1 MAKKKPPT
9 IAQEVEKAAV
19 LLQELVRLKAADA
32 NGYVTCI
39 TCGVVRKWN
48 DEMQG
53 GHFFERGRTATKLLI
68 ENCHPQCAGCNC
80 FKMKTTGGVLDYRRY
95 MVDMYGEDGVDELEA
110 LSRTIKKYNRA
121 EVADI
126 KSDFQA
132 QIKFHKTR
140 IGA

>member
-9 IAQEVEKAAV
+9 IAQLVEKTAV
-19 LLQELVRLKAADA
+19 DLQKLVRLKAADDD
-32 NGYVTCI
+32 GMVSCV
-39 TCGVVRKWN
+39 TCGVSRKWN
-48 DEMQG
+48 DEMHG

-95 MVDMYGEDGVDELEA
+95 MVDMYGEGAVDELEA
-110 LSRTIKKYNRA
+110 LSRTIKKWTRE

>member
-19 LLQELVRLKAADA
+19 LLQKLVRLKAADE
-32 NGYVTCI
+32 NGMVSCV
-39 TCGVVRKWN
+39 TCGVTRKWN

-53 GHFFERGRTATKLLI
+53 GHFFERGRLATKLMV
-68 ENCHPQCAGCNC
+68 ENVHPQCAGCNC
-80 FKMKTTGGVLDYRRY
+80 FKMKTTGGVLQYRRY
-95 MVDMYGEDGVDELEA
+95 MVEMYGEKGVDELEV
-110 LSRTIKKYNRA
+110 LSRNIKKYNRA

-126 KSDFQA
+126 KADFQK
-132 QIKFHKTR
+132 QIKFHSER

>member
-9 IAQEVEKAAV
+9 IAQLVEKTAV
-19 LLQELVRLKAADA
+19 DLQKLVRLKAADDD
-32 NGYVTCI
+32 GMVSCV
-39 TCGVVRKWN
+39 TCGVSRKWN

-110 LSRTIKKYNRA
+110 LSRTIKKWTRE

-126 KSDFQA
+126 KADFLK
-132 QIKFHKTR
+132 QIKFHSER
-140 IGA
+140 IGC

>member
-9 IAQEVEKAAV
+9 IAQLVEKTAV
-19 LLQELVRLKAADA
+19 DLQKLVRLKAADDD
-32 NGYVTCI
+32 GMVSCV
-39 TCGVVRKWN
+39 TCGVSRKWN

-110 LSRTIKKYNRA
+110 LSRTIKKWTRE

-126 KSDFQA
+126 KNDFLK
-132 QIKFHKTR
+132 QIKFHSER
-140 IGA
+140 IGF

>member
-1 MAKKKPPT
+1 MPKKKPPT
-9 IAQEVEKAAV
+9 IAQEVEKTAV
-19 LLQELVRLKAADA
+19 DLQKLVRLKAADDD
-32 NGYVTCI
+32 GMVSCV
-39 TCGVVRKWN
+39 TCGVSRKWN

-132 QIKFHKTR
+132 QIKFHTTR